1 MGTPLKGIS
10 SMATRLLLAELA
22 AAYRHATGV
31 AIEIESVGG
40 VDAARRV
47 ATGEAFDVVIL
58 AADAIDKLVAGG
70 SVLPGS
76 RADLVR
82 SSVAIAVREGAKAPD
97 VSTEAALRQAVLDA
111 STLGYSTGPSGNALL
126 KLFEVWGIADALRGR
141 IVQAAAGIP
150 VAQLV
155 ADGQVELGFQQASE
169 MLTAPGIQV
178 IGAMP
183 PGTEIVTTFSG
194 GVCAASSRPE
204 AVRELLAYM
213 QSPATATSKRH
224 HGKIGR
230 AHV

>member
-1 MGTPLKGIS
+1 
-10 SMATRLLLAELA
+10 MATRLLLAELA
-22 AAYRHATGV
+22 AAYRHSAGV

-47 ATGEAFDVVIL
+47 AAGEAFDVVIL

-97 VSTEAALRQAVLDA
+97 VSTEAALRQAVLEA

-126 KLFEVWGIADALRGR
+126 KLFDVWGIADALRGR

-169 MLTAPGIQV
+169 MLTAPGIRV

-213 QSPATATSKRH
+213 QSSAATEAKRRQGMEPA
-224 HGKIGR
+224 
-230 AHV
+230 

>member
-1 MGTPLKGIS
+1 
-10 SMATRLLLAELA
+10 MATRLLLAELA
-22 AAYRHATGV
+22 AAYRHSAGV

-213 QSPATATSKRH
+213 QLPATATAKRH
-224 HGKIGR
+224 HGMEP
-230 AHV
+230 A

>member
-213 QSPATATSKRH
+213 QLPATATAKRH
-224 HGKIGR
+224 HGMEP
-230 AHV
+230 A

>member
-1 MGTPLKGIS
+1 M
-10 SMATRLLLAELA
+10 
-22 AAYRHATGV
+22 
-31 AIEIESVGG
+31 
-40 VDAARRV
+40 
-47 ATGEAFDVVIL
+47 
-58 AADAIDKLVAGG
+58 
-70 SVLPGS
+70 LPGS

-82 SSVAIAVREGAKAPD
+82 SPVAIAVREGAKAPD
-97 VSTEAALRQAVLDA
+97 VSTEAALRQAVLEA

-126 KLFEVWGIADALRGR
+126 KLFDVWGIADALRGR

-194 GVCAASSRPE
+194 GVCAASSRSE
-204 AVRELLAYM
+204 AVRKLLAYM
-213 QSPATATSKRH
+213 QSSAATEAKRRQGMEPA
-224 HGKIGR
+224 
-230 AHV
+230 

>member
-1 MGTPLKGIS
+1 
-10 SMATRLLLAELA
+10 MATRLLLAELA

-47 ATGEAFDVVIL
+47 AAGEAFDVVIL

-213 QSPATATSKRH
+213 QLPATATAKRH
-224 HGKIGR
+224 HGMEP
-230 AHV
+230 A

>member
-97 VSTEAALRQAVLDA
+97 VSTEVALRQAVLDA

-204 AVRELLAYM
+204 AVRKLLAYM
-213 QSPATATSKRH
+213 QSSAATEAKRRQGMEPA
-224 HGKIGR
+224 
-230 AHV
+230 

>member
-22 AAYRHATGV
+22 AAYRHSAGV

-47 ATGEAFDVVIL
+47 AAGEAFDVVIL

-213 QSPATATSKRH
+213 QLPATATAKRH
-224 HGKIGR
+224 HGMEP
-230 AHV
+230 A

>member
-97 VSTEAALRQAVLDA
+97 VSTEAALRQAVLEA

-126 KLFEVWGIADALRGR
+126 KLFDVWGIADALRGR

-213 QSPATATSKRH
+213 QLPATATAKRH
-224 HGKIGR
+224 HGMEP
-230 AHV
+230 A

>member
-22 AAYRHATGV
+22 AAYRHSAGV

-47 ATGEAFDVVIL
+47 AAGEAFDVVIL

-97 VSTEAALRQAVLDA
+97 VSTEAALRQAVLEA

-126 KLFEVWGIADALRGR
+126 KLFDVWGIADALRGR

-213 QSPATATSKRH
+213 QLPATATAKRH
-224 HGKIGR
+224 HGMEP
-230 AHV
+230 A

>member
-97 VSTEAALRQAVLDA
+97 VSTEVALRQAVLDA

-126 KLFEVWGIADALRGR
+126 KLFDVWGIADALRGR

-213 QSPATATSKRH
+213 QLPATATAKRH
-224 HGKIGR
+224 HGMEP
-230 AHV
+230 A

>member
-1 MGTPLKGIS
+1 
-10 SMATRLLLAELA
+10 MATRLLLAELA

-213 QSPATATSKRH
+213 QLPATATAKRH
-224 HGKIGR
+224 HGMEP
-230 AHV
+230 A